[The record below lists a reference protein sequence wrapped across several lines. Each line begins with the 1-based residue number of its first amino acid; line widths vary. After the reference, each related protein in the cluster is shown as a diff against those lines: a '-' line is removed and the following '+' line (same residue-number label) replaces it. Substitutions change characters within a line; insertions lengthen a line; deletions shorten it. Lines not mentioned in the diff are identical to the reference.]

1 MNLTSY
7 LKPYVKI
14 NSKWN
19 INIRAK
25 TIELTEENIGESL
38 IWAEISRDAKKHEHE
53 KNIDQL
59 ITLHQN
65 LKLLF

>member
-53 KNIDQL
+53 KIL
-59 ITLHQN
+59 INYTSS
-65 LKLLF
+65 KFKTSLF